1 MSDAISRRRAL
12 GLGAA
17 MAFTSPL
24 WAKKPESAANKPL
37 PLATIPRSEEFVL
50 RSNSGRAYRIRIS
63 LPHDIEPD
71 LPLMIRGAKTVPLYV
86 LDGGESFGAVSSL
99 ARTMQWGGEL
109 PPCLTVAIGY
119 EDEEKAEKLE
129 YRRYDLTPTQHPALG
144 GYDKSTPD
152 SWGGSAQFRSFIVD
166 TLRPVIEK
174 QFDVDGPRS
183 VLIGHSLGGLFTL
196 DTLVQSPAAFG
207 NYLAMSPS
215 LWFDDEL
222 VLKQLENSL
231 EKGVSYPGRVA
242 VYVGDRE
249 ERISEPKARMTSNVL
264 ELDRLVAAHRSSFSG
279 VEVSVLPRTSHHT
292 IIGPAL
298 TQGLQFLIS
307 PPERRAETF

>member
-24 WAKKPESAANKPL
+24 WAKKPESAANKAL

-50 RSNSGRAYRIRIS
+50 RSNAGRAYRIRIS

-99 ARTMQWGGEL
+99 TRTMQWGGEL

-152 SWGGSAQFRSFIVD
+152 SWAAPPSSA
-166 TLRPVIEK
+166 
-174 QFDVDGPRS
+174 
-183 VLIGHSLGGLFTL
+183 VL
-196 DTLVQSPAAFG
+196 
-207 NYLAMSPS
+207 
-215 LWFDDEL
+215 LWT
-222 VLKQLENSL
+222 
-231 EKGVSYPGRVA
+231 P
-242 VYVGDRE
+242 
-249 ERISEPKARMTSNVL
+249 
-264 ELDRLVAAHRSSFSG
+264 
-279 VEVSVLPRTSHHT
+279 
-292 IIGPAL
+292 
-298 TQGLQFLIS
+298 
-307 PPERRAETF
+307 